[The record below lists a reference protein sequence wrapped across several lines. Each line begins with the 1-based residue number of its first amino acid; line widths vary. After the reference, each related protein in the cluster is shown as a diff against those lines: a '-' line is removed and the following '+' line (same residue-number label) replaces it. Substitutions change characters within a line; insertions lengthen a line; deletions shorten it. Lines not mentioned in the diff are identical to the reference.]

1 MKVNIWYSIRP
12 IQIITLTQAGDLTK
26 IHHKAWPPHE
36 VCTALTKRIYLSSL
50 FHSDQNYHP
59 KLSKDPTPC
68 TFGDLWKHPS
78 FMVSLCR
85 SWWVFSQA
93 PPGFVGFDWRRWAEC
108 MDSLHYNYHTHVI
121 SFRKRFKD
129 FEFFYSPYHCLIW
142 FLFNMYL
149 YFAYFM
155 M

>member
-36 VCTALTKRIYLSSL
+36 VCTALTRRIYLSSL

-93 PPGFVGFDWRRWAEC
+93 PPGFVGFDWGRWILSAWI
-108 MDSLHYNYHTHVI
+108 HYYYHTHVVLE
-121 SFRKRFKD
+121 KD
-129 FEFFYSPYHCLIW
+129 SRILNFFTAHTIVWYD

-149 YFAYFM
+149 HFVYFM